1 MVFQTYQNLYKIN
14 NNLCQQ
20 CGSCIA
26 ICPQKAIKF
35 EIANN
40 GLMTLN
46 ILEEKCIKCG
56 RCKQIC
62 PANKDTSL
70 IDIKEYC
77 KQKQYYLGYN
87 KNNEIRINS
96 SSGGVA
102 RTIII
107 EGLKNG
113 IFDGVY
119 TLRKTN
125 EYPFAEGFFYTKNT
139 IPSYNDLP
147 NSIYHSVPLNLKMRE
162 ITKCDKILIV
172 GTTCQLLPLSQYL
185 KNKCKK
191 LYTLC
196 IFCKQQKSF
205 ESTKFIAKLAGI
217 NLKNINDIESFSYRG
232 NGWPG
237 YCAFNQKKIA
247 CEKAAL
253 MPFGKKLW
261 MVPGCNICGNPFG
274 IDVDIT
280 VLDPWNIEK
289 NNAGKNLIIIHTE
302 KGKEVI
308 NQTPNLILEKKQ
320 IIDIEKS
327 LMYDD
332 IIKKNKLIPYFK
344 GRTNDTQLILTGKSV
359 EKQRRYLQLFLTLSP
374 KLPFIIYKILSR
386 LIKDKR

>member
-20 CGSCIA
+20 CGACIA
-26 ICPQKAIKF
+26 ICPQKAIKY

-40 GLMTLN
+40 GLMNLN

-70 IDIKEYC
+70 SDIKQYC

-96 SSGGVA
+96 SSGGFT
-102 RTIII
+102 RTVII

-113 IFDGVY
+113 VFDGVY
-119 TLRKTN
+119 TLRKIN
-125 EYPFAEGFFYTKNT
+125 EYPFAEGFFYTKDT
-139 IPSYNDLP
+139 IPSYNDIP
-147 NSIYHSVPLNLKMRE
+147 NSIYHSIPLNLKMRE

-172 GTTCQLLPLSQYL
+172 GTTCQLLALSQYL

-191 LYTLC
+191 IYTLC

-205 ESTKFIAKLAGI
+205 ESTKFIAKLSGI
-217 NLKNINDIESFSYRG
+217 NLKKFNDIESFSYRG

-237 YCAFNQKKIA
+237 YCSFNRKKIA
-247 CEKAAL
+247 WEKAAL

-280 VLDPWNIEK
+280 TLDPWIIEK
-289 NNAGKNLIIIHTE
+289 NNAGKNLIIIHSE
-302 KGKEVI
+302 KGKEI
-308 NQTPNLILEKKQ
+308 LNHIPNLILEKKQ
-320 IIDIEKS
+320 ITDIEKS

-332 IIKKNKLIPYFK
+332 IIKKNKFIPYFK
-344 GRTNDTQLILTGKSV
+344 GCTNDTQLISIGKSI
-359 EKQRRYLQLFLTLSP
+359 EKQRRYLQLFLMRFP

>member
-1 MVFQTYQNLYKIN
+1 MIQQDQNAYYIN
-14 NNLCQQ
+14 NKLCQQ
-20 CGSCIA
+20 CGTCISICNKNA
-26 ICPQKAIKF
+26 INYKRNIQT
-35 EIANN
+35 
-40 GLMTLN
+40 GLLELS
-46 ILEEKCIKCG
+46 ILKDRCIGCG
-56 RCKQIC
+56 LCYKVC
-62 PANKDTSL
+62 PANKNTTL
-70 IDIKEYC
+70 TNIKKFC
-77 KQKQYYLGYN
+77 KNKTYYIGSNN
-87 KNNEIRINS
+87 KNKIRLQS
-96 SSGGVA
+96 SSGGIA

-119 TLRKTN
+119 TLKKTN
-125 EYPFAEGFFYTKNT
+125 EYPFAEVFFYTKET
-139 IPSYNDLP
+139 IPNYNDIP
-147 NSIYHSVPLNLKMRE
+147 NSIYHSVPLNLK
-162 ITKCDKILIV
+162 IKDIKKCDKILIV
-172 GTTCQLLPLSQYL
+172 GTTCQLLALSQYL
-185 KNKCKK
+185 KNKCNEI
-191 LYTLC
+191 YTLC

-205 ESTKFIAKLAGI
+205 ESTRFIAKLAGVK
-217 NLKNINDIESFSYRG
+217 LKRFNDIESFSYRG
-232 NGWPG
+232 DGWPG
-237 YCAFNQKKIA
+237 YCAFNGKKIA
-247 CEKAAL
+247 WEKAAL

-302 KGKEVI
+302 KGKEVL

-344 GRTNDTQLILTGKSV
+344 GCTNDRQLILTGKSV
-359 EKQRRYLQLFLTLSP
+359 EKQRHYLQLFLTLSP

>member
-1 MVFQTYQNLYKIN
+1 M
-14 NNLCQQ
+14 
-20 CGSCIA
+20 A
-26 ICPQKAIKF
+26 R
-35 EIANN
+35 
-40 GLMTLN
+40 
-46 ILEEKCIKCG
+46 IL
-56 RCKQIC
+56 RLQ
-62 PANKDTSL
+62 P
-70 IDIKEYC
+70 
-77 KQKQYYLGYN
+77 
-87 KNNEIRINS
+87 
-96 SSGGVA
+96 
-102 RTIII
+102 
-107 EGLKNG
+107 
-113 IFDGVY
+113 
-119 TLRKTN
+119 
-125 EYPFAEGFFYTKNT
+125 
-139 IPSYNDLP
+139 
-147 NSIYHSVPLNLKMRE
+147 
-162 ITKCDKILIV
+162 
-172 GTTCQLLPLSQYL
+172 
-185 KNKCKK
+185 
-191 LYTLC
+191 
-196 IFCKQQKSF
+196 
-205 ESTKFIAKLAGI
+205 
-217 NLKNINDIESFSYRG
+217 
-232 NGWPG
+232 
-237 YCAFNQKKIA
+237 KKIA
-247 CEKAAL
+247 WEKAAL